1 MLASKLWFQDM
12 LIVSNTQLCGTPK
25 TSSFAIRKG
34 HSHHNKTEVNVHK
47 LWTCLENSQGKIL
60 DHLNVTFSCV
70 HIQNFT
76 ETACPLLDI
85 STLWKPNV
93 LHIQRFPFLP
103 KIPLW
108 FECHEQVIM
117 LIITSPLNLS
127 FQALMR
133 EKLNSCKTHAR
144 KIKPL
149 KNTYFHIVK
158 IRIKKYRTLSNG

>member
-25 TSSFAIRKG
+25 TSSFAMKKDIRTTVKQK
-34 HSHHNKTEVNVHK
+34 SMYK

-93 LHIQRFPFLP
+93 LHIQRFFLP

-108 FECHEQVIM
+108 FEYHEQVIL

-127 FQALMR
+127 CQALMR
-133 EKLNSCKTHAR
+133 EKLNSCRHAL

-149 KNTYFHIVK
+149 KDTYFQIVK
-158 IRIKKYRTLSNG
+158 IRIKKKYRMLSNG